1 VRSKFRRLARL
12 EKLTGPYLHRQKAIE
27 EARLAWQLMA
37 ARGHVI
43 SLAALVLYGEPKLA
57 EPLEEA
63 CKRCRTTFEGRVVRA
78 NEMSERDL
86 LSAHL
91 AFGAFDDDK
100 DSDYVEGDYVE
111 SVENS
116 FLERWMVKEL
126 PGETE
131 QQKFQHVFD
140 IAPPWLLV
148 FTRARTTAF
157 LLGVK
162 CPVLSEAPR
171 PHHIG
176 LRESRKWPEF
186 PNGTLQAGNAI
197 PESPMFTAEEAVEL
211 YELLEKPEDE
221 RSRHERRRLME
232 LLDRLHE
239 GRPRK

>member
-1 VRSKFRRLARL
+1 
-12 EKLTGPYLHRQKAIE
+12 LTGPYLQRQKAIE
-27 EARLAWQLMA
+27 EARRAWQLKA

-63 CKRCRTTFEGRVVRA
+63 CKRCKTTFEGRVVRA
-78 NEMSERDL
+78 REMSESDL
-86 LSAHL
+86 LSGHL
-91 AFGAFDDDK
+91 ALGAFDDD
-100 DSDYVEGDYVE
+100 DDYVE

-148 FTRARTTAF
+148 FTRASTTAF

-162 CPVLSEAPR
+162 CPDLSEAPR
-171 PHHIG
+171 PHHTA
-176 LRESRKWPEF
+176 LREVRKWPEF
-186 PNGTLQAGNAI
+186 PKGTLQAGNAI
-197 PESPMFTAEEAVEL
+197 PELPMFTAEEAIEL
-211 YELLEKPEDE
+211 YELIEKPEDE

-232 LLDRLHE
+232 LLDRS
-239 GRPRK
+239 GRRTPKTIKLDL